1 MRCNRCGY
9 PLKNV
14 GKLRRGELR
23 FHQTSD
29 RTMVA
34 CVWQDLADCP
44 LTEQHLESSTDRDAS
59 SSCHW
64 CPGCCDEAATD
75 RRLQQV
81 DGWSRPGRSTTPS
94 AHHPPEA
101 PEVVEVS
108 VLLPAGRVDRQHVH
122 CVQGES
128 VRPRDTVASKRR
140 MSKIHAH
147 AWHVTQCAWNSHR
160 LRSESNRSPTQI
172 WRDGML
178 ASQGSG
184 HTATDPDLERRH
196 ASEPGLWTHSH
207 RPRSGETAC

>member
-1 MRCNRCGY
+1 
-9 PLKNV
+9 
-14 GKLRRGELR
+14 
-23 FHQTSD
+23 
-29 RTMVA
+29 MVA

-81 DGWSRPGRSTTPS
+81 HGWSRPGRSTTPS

-140 MSKIHAH
+140 MLKIHAH
-147 AWHVTQCAWNSHR
+147 AWQRATIASTRSTKYVDPDKGETVAIGKIVG
-160 LRSESNRSPTQI
+160 RSEF
-172 WRDGML
+172 
-178 ASQGSG
+178 
-184 HTATDPDLERRH
+184 E
-196 ASEPGLWTHSH
+196 
-207 RPRSGETAC
+207 